1 MIIEKFYNFDEIP
14 KSDWEFPITLR
25 EHQRKIQTDII
36 KQTNQILIKGQF
48 DPVVFVGIE
57 AFIMLLDQTGFL
69 ENSVNKD
76 IINIYTEY
84 VGLLV
89 GRKVYYDNRLK
100 SNKVIVGG
108 NFREIDAHI
117 RTRGRKEKLLKLNE
131 LQIH

>member
-14 KSDWEFPITLR
+14 KGDWKFPITLR
-25 EHQRKIQTDII
+25 EYQRKIQMDII
-36 KQTNQILIKGQF
+36 KQTNLIVMKGEF

-57 AFIMLLDQTGFL
+57 GFIMLLDQTGFL
-69 ENSVNKD
+69 ENKVNKD

-84 VGLLV
+84 VGLLT
-89 GRKVYYDNRLK
+89 GRKVYYDNRLE
-100 SNKVIVGG
+100 SNKVIIGA

-117 RTRGRKEKLLKLNE
+117 RTKGRKEKLLKLNE